1 MVRIEDI
8 AERLNVSKGTVSK
21 ALNGAADV
29 SETLR
34 KLIIETAVELGY
46 TRIKRANNAPR
57 IIIFVMNMECNQ
69 PGDFGY
75 DIVMGF
81 RKMAVPAGFDVI
93 IEPLSK
99 SLQKSTYYDAYM
111 MEHQYA
117 GAFFLGL
124 SLSDEWLSQLQ
135 TSRTPAVLL
144 DNQVKAN
151 PNTAYVGIDNQEGID
166 LAIEYLKACGHKNI
180 GYLSGTLGS
189 YINQARHTAFFH
201 SLRKNGLRDNPSLSG
216 SSYHFAECIQTHLP
230 LLLQQDVTAI
240 LCNHDLLAH
249 SVMLHCQ
256 ELGLRVPEDISIIGF
271 DDLPLCAYTQPPLT
285 TIRQNRTEIGKSA
298 FYALNSLINEVPIS
312 TLLLHASFIK
322 RQSAGPAPQTSP
334 SYRLQQF

>member
-8 AERLNVSKGTVSK
+8 AEHLNVSKGTFSK

-34 KLIIETAVELGY
+34 KLIIETAVEMGY

-111 MEHQYA
+111 M
-117 GAFFLGL
+117 
-124 SLSDEWLSQLQ
+124 
-135 TSRTPAVLL
+135 
-144 DNQVKAN
+144 
-151 PNTAYVGIDNQEGID
+151 
-166 LAIEYLKACGHKNI
+166 
-180 GYLSGTLGS
+180 
-189 YINQARHTAFFH
+189 
-201 SLRKNGLRDNPSLSG
+201 
-216 SSYHFAECIQTHLP
+216 
-230 LLLQQDVTAI
+230 
-240 LCNHDLLAH
+240 
-249 SVMLHCQ
+249 
-256 ELGLRVPEDISIIGF
+256 
-271 DDLPLCAYTQPPLT
+271 
-285 TIRQNRTEIGKSA
+285 
-298 FYALNSLINEVPIS
+298 
-312 TLLLHASFIK
+312 
-322 RQSAGPAPQTSP
+322 
-334 SYRLQQF
+334 